1 MSGERKDQIPEKNG
15 SDKVSDE
22 PIPLTCDLCET
33 RESIFTA
40 PAYNPN
46 GILEEWVCSGL
57 IQKPTDENDIHDTI
71 NTVRLCLENKGG
83 ITAREFTTWEGSV
96 VATALNMAV
105 TVDLEHN
112 QPTLGRVEELIKL
125 GYTDQNDQKKGDT

>member
-1 MSGERKDQIPEKNG
+1 MP
-15 SDKVSDE
+15 DE
-22 PIPLTCDLCET
+22 PVPLTCDLCDT
-33 RESIFTA
+33 CESVFTA
-40 PAYNPN
+40 PAYNPE

-57 IQKPTDENDIHDTI
+57 IQKPTDKKDIHDAM

-96 VATALNMAV
+96 VATALNMVV

-112 QPTLGRVEELIKL
+112 QPTFGRVEELIKL
-125 GYTDQNDQKKGDT
+125 RYTDKKENKEGM